1 MFYLLPLV
9 FTKDNIP
16 VRLYNKDITSLAHL
30 IYNAILNNIPSLK
43 LLNKYLEEWVD
54 VMNELDLPIVW
65 ITPSGL
71 KIKLSIVKFD
81 KIRSRS
87 KLLPYGKPVTIS
99 LPTNELNKKKIKSS
113 LMPNL
118 VHSLDASNIHLLI
131 DYLKNEPL
139 FTIHDCFA
147 STPNNMSKMELMVKN
162 VFIKIYLADSNYLEK
177 MHNNFIDQINSYI
190 PIDNIIYEND
200 DIFILIK
207 KNNKDMKLKLPN
219 LQKGYTNKIGRAT
232 CM

>member
-1 MFYLLPLV
+1 
-9 FTKDNIP
+9 
-16 VRLYNKDITSLAHL
+16 
-30 IYNAILNNIPSLK
+30 
-43 LLNKYLEEWVD
+43 
-54 VMNELDLPIVW
+54 
-65 ITPSGL
+65 
-71 KIKLSIVKFD
+71 
-81 KIRSRS
+81 
-87 KLLPYGKPVTIS
+87 
-99 LPTNELNKKKIKSS
+99 
-113 LMPNL
+113 MPNL

-139 FTIHDCFA
+139 FTIHDCLA

-219 LQKGYTNKIGRAT
+219 LQKGFTNKEIVNKFIDGIKK
-232 CM
+232 